1 MQYGHKILEKIQ
13 GEPLVGE
20 HDPAS
25 WLTCMYSLFG
35 HNRPVEKHAGCS
47 IRHKVKGGCHTSTT
61 NAVMVAT
68 IKEAGRSSHNLLS
81 RARRNSAS
89 ALCTRTLFLILF
101 AKSMEAI
108 GITI

>member
-1 MQYGHKILEKIQ
+1 
-13 GEPLVGE
+13 
-20 HDPAS
+20 
-25 WLTCMYSLFG
+25 MYSLSG
-35 HNRPVEKHAGCS
+35 CNRPVEKHAGCN
-47 IRHKVKGGCHTSTT
+47 IRHKLKGGCHTSTT

-101 AKSMEAI
+101 AKSTEASE
-108 GITI
+108 ITI